1 MNISAKFQLYPTYSC
16 FFFFFFFFH
25 FITSFIMARCPSMF
39 SSFAVKGTFAFL
51 YSIQN
56 NAILNIFLV
65 IS

>member
-1 MNISAKFQLYPTYSC
+1 MNISAKFQLYPTYS

-25 FITSFIMARCPSMF
+25 FITSFIMARCPSIF
-39 SSFAVKGTFAFL
+39 SSIAVKGIFAFL